1 MKSPHHPSH
10 FLKRHDS
17 VLSASYFSS
26 PSGPTLDDLKAI
38 LSVPPSSRS
47 DADLAFLAFF
57 TGHIKFFADMIASGN
72 AETHKECCRAFT
84 YEQHSAGEFLFQAG
98 EEGSKFYVIISGSV
112 GVLAPVKRYK
122 AVKPEYRQLALL
134 RQGEYFG
141 ELALITY
148 KPRAASVICR
158 ENSHFA
164 VLERDDYLR
173 VLGQA
178 HDQTLK
184 GKLQLLLQNPAFHN
198 WSKTALQSL
207 SYFFR
212 ERQYKRAQTL
222 YRAEEIPTEIFIVS
236 KGEFQLTKRVNS
248 EGLEGTHRLE
258 LDVTLVTTGEL
269 LGAEEV
275 LSGAAYQ
282 YTCVCRSTQGEVI
295 YISKEDFLGRVRRN
309 EETIKHFH
317 SMNQAKEEYRLKRIQ
332 KMTELAE
339 ITRNDRLKGHHRKA
353 HLPEEIDSDDMALIK
368 AALVRDKA
376 NRAFLPGIVVP
387 TARLSLSTTE
397 NSGLKKANSMFFP
410 RKGEVTHSDFTLS
423 HTHAY
428 SFTPKKHPN
437 WADIAARKYAIDKDM
452 LIIERKQRAEV
463 VNYHRQAQRDRN
475 WAVSTDLQ
483 RHSDLTQARPSFG
496 LSTINLSLEHDPKIR
511 FSDLA

>member
-1 MKSPHHPSH
+1 
-10 FLKRHDS
+10 
-17 VLSASYFSS
+17 
-26 PSGPTLDDLKAI
+26 
-38 LSVPPSSRS
+38 
-47 DADLAFLAFF
+47 
-57 TGHIKFFADMIASGN
+57 MIANGS

-84 YEQHSAGEFLFQAG
+84 YEQHPAGEFLFQAG

-122 AVKPEYRQLALL
+122 IVKPEYRQLALL

-141 ELALITY
+141 ELALINY
-148 KPRAASVICR
+148 KPRAASIICR
-158 ENSHFA
+158 EASHFA

-184 GKLQLLLQNPAFHN
+184 GKLQLLLQNPAFSN

-212 ERQYKRAQTL
+212 ERQYKRSQTL
-222 YRAEEIPTEIFIVS
+222 YRTDEIPTEIFIVS

-248 EGLEGTHRLE
+248 EGPEGTHRLE
-258 LDVTLVTTGEL
+258 LDVTLVATGEL

-275 LSGAAYQ
+275 LSGVVYQ

-295 YISKEDFLGRVRRN
+295 YISREDFLGRVRRN

-317 SMNQAKEEYRLKRIQ
+317 SMNQVKEEYRLKRIQ
-332 KMTELAE
+332 KMTEFAE
-339 ITRNDRLKGHHRKA
+339 ITRNDRLKGHHGKA
-353 HLPEEIDSDDMALIK
+353 HLHEGTNSKDMALIK

-376 NRAFLPGIVVP
+376 NRAFFPGIVVP
-387 TARLSLSTTE
+387 TARLSLDT
-397 NSGLKKANSMFFP
+397 GFKKANSMIFP
-410 RKGEVTHSDFTLS
+410 SRGRVTHSDFTLS
-423 HTHAY
+423 HTHACA
-428 SFTPKKHPN
+428 FIPKKHPN
-437 WADIAARKYAIDKDM
+437 WADIATRKYAIDRNM
-452 LIIERKQRAEV
+452 LIIDRKQRAEV

-475 WAVSTDLQ
+475 TAVSADLQ

-496 LSTINLSLEHDPKIR
+496 LSTINLSLEHDSKAR